1 MRKMDVRDGAA
12 DRDGRAGRADR
23 ARAAAPLRRAVCAAL
38 GVACLGLGALG
49 VVVPI
54 LPTVPFLMA
63 AAFLF
68 ARSSA
73 RLDAWFR
80 GTALYAKYLEG
91 YVAGRGM
98 SASTKVRIMVMVTL
112 LLSVGFALMGGA
124 PVGRAVLVIVWLGHV
139 AYFVFGVKTA
149 R

>member
-1 MRKMDVRDGAA
+1 MRKTDVRDAGAV
-12 DRDGRAGRADR
+12 RDGRAM
-23 ARAAAPLRRAVCAAL
+23 PLRRAVCAAL
-38 GVACLGLGALG
+38 GAVCLGLGALG
-49 VVVPI
+49 VAVPI

-80 GTALYAKYLEG
+80 GTALYRKHLEG

-98 SASTKVRIMVMVTL
+98 TRATKIRIMAMVTL
-112 LLSVGFALMGGA
+112 LLGVGFALMGEA
-124 PVGRAVLVIVWLGHV
+124 PLGRAVLVAVWLGHA
-139 AYFVFGVKTA
+139 AYLVLYVKTA
-149 R
+149 SDAVEV